1 MIRRLFVDGIQVS
14 IDEVESQDGL
24 YVVKVGGYVDTTTSI
39 ELEDAIERLIKTE
52 VKKIIIDLGA
62 VDYISSAGW
71 GIFISEI
78 KSIRQRGGDLKL
90 VRMVPDVYEVFEL
103 LEFHNILEAYDSLDD
118 AIEDFRKE
126 IMIDSMEEEAE
137 PAVIGGGDEA
147 VSTKI
152 ATSPL
157 RVLKGMID
165 GNKIA
170 LQSEDL
176 TSLSIDEKI
185 RAIARENPEFNTR
198 EIRNALDDEKFGFV
212 AINWL
217 ELRRRLKA
225 LSLDSMRKRV
235 IFARKNM

>member
-1 MIRRLFVDGIQVS
+1 MDGIQVS
-14 IDEVESQDGL
+14 IDKVENHEDL
-24 YVVKVGGYVDTTTSI
+24 FVVRVGGYVDTTTSI

-78 KSIRQRGGDLKL
+78 KSIRQRGGDLKR

-103 LEFHNILEAYDSLDD
+103 LEFHNILEAYDSLED
-118 AIEDFRKE
+118 AIDDFRKE
-126 IMIDSMEEEAE
+126 LMIDGLEDGTE
-137 PAVIGGGDEA
+137 PTTGGGGDEL
-147 VSTKI
+147 VSMKI

-157 RVLKGMID
+157 QVLKGMID
-165 GNKIA
+165 GNKSSV
-170 LQSEDL
+170 QRQDL
-176 TSLSIDEKI
+176 TSVSIDEKI
-185 RAIARENPEFNTR
+185 KIVVRENPEFNTR
-198 EIRNALDDEKFGFV
+198 EIRNALDDERFGSV
-212 AINWL
+212 TINWL

>member
-1 MIRRLFVDGIQVS
+1 MDGIQVS
-14 IDEVESQDGL
+14 VDKIENHDDL

-39 ELEDAIERLIKTE
+39 ELEDVIERLIKTE

-103 LEFHNILEAYDSLDD
+103 LEFHNILEAYDSLEEAIDD
-118 AIEDFRKE
+118 FKKE
-126 IMIDSMEEEAE
+126 IMIEGLEDGSE
-137 PAVIGGGDEA
+137 PATAGGGDDA

-157 RVLKGMID
+157 QVLKGMID
-165 GNKIA
+165 GNKPA
-170 LQSEDL
+170 VQSVDL
-176 TSLSIDEKI
+176 ASLSIDEKI
-185 RAIARENPEFNTR
+185 KTVARENPEFNTR
-198 EIRNALDDEKFGFV
+198 EIRNALADVRFGSV
-212 AINWL
+212 TINWL